1 VLKENV
7 RTFWMCVAV
16 VGAFVSVGGICL
28 TIGGLLL
35 IEYDLTKLGVGM
47 IVVGTLTYVTI
58 LNRIGQD

>member
-1 VLKENV
+1 MLKENV
-7 RTFWMCVAV
+7 RTLWMCVAV
-16 VGAFVSVGGICL
+16 AGAFVSVGGICL